1 MSDLQ
6 VPQPTSKVVNFDQ
19 IKTFDQAFDYAVAG
33 YHASMK
39 SSQKAGPVGRLWKDA
54 ADAYYAAYLA
64 MIPLRA
70 IASDQ
75 AMMKG
80 KELLHDANHKAD
92 IAKVGATAQPNA

>member
-6 VPQPTSKVVNFDQ
+6 VPQPKSKVVNFDQ

-33 YHASMK
+33 YHASLK
-39 SSQKAGPVGRLWKDA
+39 SSSKGGPIGRLWKDA

-70 IASDQ
+70 IANDQ
-75 AMMKG
+75 AMIKA

-92 IAKVGATAQPNA
+92 VARVGAQNQPNA